1 MGDTKKDTSQGI
13 VTTGAAIAR
22 AGRRGDTA
30 ARDCEER
37 RLREACRHAGE
48 SLSVNPH
55 CLLHSEML
63 RLELTVDLIGEVIFV
78 NRGVDSIVEAMREVS
93 RTAVGATGCVTDERA
108 VCKTS
113 DQARQ

>member
-22 AGRRGDTA
+22 DP
-30 ARDCEER
+30 
-37 RLREACRHAGE
+37 
-48 SLSVNPH
+48 PH

-78 NRGVDSIVEAMREVS
+78 NRGVDRIVEAMREVRRAS
-93 RTAVGATGCVTDERA
+93 AIAPHEEAPWIRAGDTRGCRDA
-108 VCKTS
+108 
-113 DQARQ
+113 

>member
-22 AGRRGDTA
+22 DP
-30 ARDCEER
+30 
-37 RLREACRHAGE
+37 
-48 SLSVNPH
+48 PH

-78 NRGVDSIVEAMREVS
+78 NRGVDSIVEATREVPG
-93 RTAVGATGCVTDERA
+93 RLAIAPHEGPLWIRAGDTRGCRDA
-108 VCKTS
+108 
-113 DQARQ
+113 